1 MRGDAAGAL
10 AELGRQFA
18 DGADPG
24 VVLRDLAEL
33 THWISVLKIAAE
45 TADDPTV
52 SLAERDRGRELA
64 GRLSMR
70 VLTRTWQMLLKAIE
84 ELALAPNALMAAEMA
99 VIRLTHVADLPPPD
113 ELVRR
118 LTEESAA
125 AAPTR
130 PRPAV
135 SPVGGPAGRPAGV
148 SVGAPAAAL
157 SLVSSARPSPPAPDT
172 VPEAAPGALARFAT
186 FDDVLALIGEARDL
200 ILLTELETHVRL
212 VRYRPGLIEFNPG
225 ANAPADL
232 AGRLGQRLRA
242 LTDARWSVLVSDAPG
257 EPSVAEERRRA
268 EAATRA
274 EAESHPLVAA
284 ALATFPGARIAAVRP
299 LAPPAPAGN
308 EVLLPVSDADDMD
321 AEAADGY
328 VEDYVDGDDP
338 FEEDY

>member
-1 MRGDAAGAL
+1 
-10 AELGRQFA
+10 
-18 DGADPG
+18 
-24 VVLRDLAEL
+24 LRDLAEL

-52 SLAERDRGRELA
+52 SPAERDRGRDLA
-64 GRLSMR
+64 ARLSMR

-84 ELALAPNALMAAEMA
+84 ELALAPNAMMAAEMA

-125 AAPTR
+125 AVPAR
-130 PRPAV
+130 SRPAG
-135 SPVGGPAGRPAGV
+135 SAAGGPVGGPGGITGG
-148 SVGAPAAAL
+148 SPAAAL
-157 SLVSSARPSPPAPDT
+157 SLVPSATPAPQPT
-172 VPEAAPGALARFAT
+172 APAPAVPDAAPEALARFAT
-186 FDDVLALIGEARDL
+186 FEDVLALIGEARDL
-200 ILLTELETHVRL
+200 ILLTEVETHVRL

-225 ANAPADL
+225 AEAPADL

-257 EPSVAEERRRA
+257 APSVAEERRST
-268 EAATRA
+268 EAAARA
-274 EAESHPLVAA
+274 QAENHPLIAA
-284 ALATFPGARIAAVRP
+284 ALATFPGARIGAVRP
-299 LAPPAPAGN
+299 LAAAGPAGN
-308 EVLLPVSDADDMD
+308 EVLAAVPDADDMEAD
-321 AEAADGY
+321 AADGY